1 MAFHGQYRR
10 EGVILAVPVTPLGA
24 EFIFWAAI
32 AVVCYTYLGYPA
44 IIWVLGKC
52 FPRPIRSLPQIKKLT
67 VLIAVHNEERRLAEK
82 IENCLSLDYPPEQ
95 LDIIIAS
102 DGSTDRTEEVAARCA
117 AQFPGRITLIALP
130 EQGGKARALN
140 VAAASASGELLL
152 LADVRQRFDTQVAR
166 ALVRNFA
173 DPEVG
178 AVSGELFLLEEGVSE
193 KTEGVGLYWRYEKAI
208 RQAESLSGSTV
219 GYTGAI
225 SAIRRELF
233 LPLPQDTLVDDL
245 VTPLQVVAQGYRV
258 VFEPEAQA
266 FDHVSPTPR
275 HEFTRK
281 VRTLA
286 GVTQTLLRLSQL
298 AGPLSFR
305 LRWQFWSHK
314 VMRLLVPYALTA
326 AFFAS
331 ALLDGVFYRSVFLMQ
346 MLIYLLGVLG
356 MFGKLQGGWARLTA
370 TPQTFLML
378 NMAAVTGVVRYL
390 MGQRLD
396 LWRQA
401 PSK

>member
-1 MAFHGQYRR
+1 M
-10 EGVILAVPVTPLGA
+10 VVSTMPLGA
-24 EFIFWAAI
+24 EFIFWAAL
-32 AVVCYTYLGYPA
+32 AVVCYTYVGYPA

-52 FPRPIRSLPQIKKLT
+52 FPRPIRSLPQIKKVT
-67 VLIAVHNEERRLAEK
+67 VLIAAHNEERRLARK
-82 IENCLSLDYPPEQ
+82 IENCLSLDYPPGQ
-95 LDIIIAS
+95 LDLIIVS
-102 DGSTDRTEEVAARCA
+102 DGSTDRTDEVVSRCA
-117 AQFPGRITLIALP
+117 ARFPGRITLISLP

-140 VAAASASGELLL
+140 IAAASASGEILL
-152 LADVRQRFDTQVAR
+152 LADVRQRFDSQVAR
-166 ALVRNFA
+166 MLVRNFA
-173 DPEVG
+173 DPQVG
-178 AVSGELFLLEEGVSE
+178 AVSGELFLLAEGARE
-193 KTEGVGLYWRYEKAI
+193 KPEGLGLYWRYEKAI

-233 LPLPQDTLVDDL
+233 VPLPHDTLVDDL
-245 VTPLQVVAQGYRV
+245 VTPLQVEAQGYRV
-258 VFEPEAQA
+258 VFEPAAHA
-266 FDHVSPTPR
+266 FDHISPTPG
-275 HEFTRK
+275 HEFSRK

-314 VMRLLVPYALTA
+314 VMRLLVPYALTIA
-326 AFFAS
+326 LFAS
-331 ALLDGVFYRSVFLMQ
+331 ALLDNIFYRILFLLQ
-346 MLIYLLGVLG
+346 VTIYILGVLG
-356 MFGKLQGGWARLTA
+356 MFGKLRGGWARLTA